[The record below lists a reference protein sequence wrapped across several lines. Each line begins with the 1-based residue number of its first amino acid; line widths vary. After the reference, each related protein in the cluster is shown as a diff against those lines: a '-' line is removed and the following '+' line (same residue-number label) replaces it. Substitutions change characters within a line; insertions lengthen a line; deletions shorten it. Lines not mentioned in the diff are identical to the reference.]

1 MDKISYK
8 LPIFEGPM
16 DLLLHLINKHKLNIY
31 DIPILE
37 LVEQYVV
44 AVCQM
49 QADENLEVAS
59 EFLEMA
65 ARLVYLKTVS
75 LLPVHEEA
83 DQLKKELTGEL
94 LEYRD
99 CQLMAQKLAEHTDG
113 FDHYTREPQVFE
125 VDPTYTRLHEPDEL
139 LSADLSAVGKGK
151 RRLPPPVESFTG
163 IVSHK
168 IVSVGSKVAF
178 ILRRLIRGQKQRLE
192 SFFEIA
198 PSRSDMVAT
207 FLAMLE
213 LMKAR
218 RIRVDGDGEAAQVL
232 LLRRSDKSSHSFTQG
247 EADHL

>member
-1 MDKISYK
+1 
-8 LPIFEGPM
+8 M
-16 DLLLHLINKHKLNIY
+16 DLLLHLISKHKLNIY

-37 LVEQYVV
+37 LVEQYVETV
-44 AVCQM
+44 RQM
-49 QADENLEVAS
+49 QGEDMEVAS

-83 DQLKKELTGEL
+83 DQLRKELTGEL

-99 CQLMAQKLAEHTDG
+99 CQIMAQKLAAHTDG
-113 FDHYTREPQVFE
+113 FDHYTREPQAFE
-125 VDPTYTRLHEPDEL
+125 IDPIYTRLHEPEEL
-139 LSADLSAVGKGK
+139 LRAYLSAVGKGR
-151 RRLPPPVESFTG
+151 RRLPPPVESFTA

-168 IVSVGSKVAF
+168 IVSVSSKVAF
-178 ILRRLIRGQKQRLE
+178 ILRRMIRGQRQRLG

-218 RIRVDGDGEAAQVL
+218 RVRVEGDGADAQVV
-232 LLRRSDKSSHSFTQG
+232 LLRHVEKQAHSFEME
-247 EADHL
+247 EADQL